1 MQQQQLEIEQEQEQR
16 DAYAVYYQQ
25 LQVSRLARQQL
36 EQAAAQAERQE
47 EKQALVQEEEEQGR
61 VQDVRDYATY
71 YQLIVGQLNSSMLD
85 SSMLLPKV
93 FVFRAMR

>member
-1 MQQQQLEIEQEQEQR
+1 MQQQQLELEQEQEQR

-25 LQVSRLARQQL
+25 LQVSRLARQQVQ
-36 EQAAAQAERQE
+36 QAATQAERHE
-47 EKQALVQEEEEQGR
+47 EKKACFVALVQEEEEQGQ

-71 YQLIVGQLNSSMLD
+71 YQQLN

-93 FVFRAMR
+93 FVFGVTR